1 MQKYISTRDD
11 STFVSSKQAIL
22 NGISPDGGLYVW
34 PELDQVK
41 IDLEKIC
48 GQTYLEN
55 AIYILSFLLQDYT
68 QEQLEACVNKAYKD
82 SFSKKEITPLKKVG
96 DIYVLELF

>member
-41 IDLEKIC
+41 IDLEK
-48 GQTYLEN
+48 
-55 AIYILSFLLQDYT
+55 F
-68 QEQLEACVNKAYKD
+68 V
-82 SFSKKEITPLKKVG
+82 SKLI
-96 DIYVLELF
+96 